1 MITYLINFPQP
12 SVSFSKE
19 VVASNLRSSITNGLT
34 EQVARF
40 STSLESFSATW
51 EVSKEQLLIFENWYN
66 TTLAGGVLVFG
77 LMLPDDGAFSIQP
90 VRFVAG
96 TYQVSHRA
104 GLWFVI
110 SANFEKLKVTNSS
123 VTRTPAIPQFL
134 RLSVN
139 PAESQNLTKAHFNA
153 SLAVKPLLGS
163 QTTLRIYPPTS
174 PAQYILFGLNNL
186 GSGETLITS
195 INVDPLPTPPIVDW
209 PLPLPNVNN
218 VVGQNSKRQT
228 TRIEMDSGHVRQYA
242 GADTTIST
250 YNVEWEFTLAQL
262 AIFQDL
268 FYVSLKAG
276 EFAMSLKLPV
286 DGGFIPTVVRFVG
299 GKFSESYFGKNM
311 FKVSATLDRVVP
323 QTVIPSTEN
332 SYPVYYSPTVNVTA
346 NRAIVAGD
354 AGKLFVVNPAQGQTI
369 SLHIYALNIEF
380 GLLVIGL
387 GNVLVTR
394 GGFVVSASGSD
405 SAGSSY
411 LKPSFQLGVSV
422 LEIGSLEKDTAASS
436 YTKPTFQLVSVVVNQ
451 GNLEKDT
458 TTSSYIKPSFEI
470 KTVQVDLATLISD
483 TANSSYIKPI
493 FELIVA

>member
-1 MITYLINFPQP
+1 MIDYPLNFPQP

-19 VVASNLRSSITNGLT
+19 VVASNLRSSFTNGLT

-96 TYQVSHRA
+96 TYQVSHKT

-134 RLSVN
+134 RLKVD
-139 PAESQNLTKAHFNA
+139 PAESQNLTKAHFNS

-195 INVDPLPTPPIVDW
+195 VNVDPLPTPLIVDW
-209 PLPLPNVNN
+209 PLSLPNVSTS
-218 VVGQNSKRQT
+218 VSQTSKRQT
-228 TRIEMDSGHVRQYA
+228 VRTEMDSGYARQYT
-242 GADTTIST
+242 GADTTISSYT
-250 YNVEWEFTLAQL
+250 IEWELTLTQL
-262 AIFQDL
+262 AIFQDF

-286 DGGFIPTVVRFVG
+286 DGGFIPAVVRFVG

-311 FKVSATLDRVVP
+311 FKVSATLERITP

-332 SYPVYYSPTVNVTA
+332 SYPVYYSNPTNVNA
-346 NRAIVAGD
+346 NRKIQASD
-354 AGKLFVVNPAQGQTI
+354 AGRLFVVNPAQGQTI

-380 GLLVIGL
+380 GILVIGL

-394 GGFVVSASGSD
+394 GGFVVSASESD
-405 SAGSSY
+405 SAKSSY
-411 LKPSFQLGVSV
+411 FKPSFQLTSSI
-422 LEIGSLEKDTAASS
+422 LNIENFEKDFVSSS
-436 YTKPTFQLVSVVVNQ
+436 YIKPTFQLVSVVLDQ
-451 GNLEKDT
+451 GDLQKDT
-458 TTSSYIKPSFEI
+458 AASSYIKPSFEI
-470 KTVQVDLATLISD
+470 KTVQVDLVTLASD
-483 TANSSYIKPI
+483 TAKSSYIKPI
-493 FELIVA
+493 FELTTA